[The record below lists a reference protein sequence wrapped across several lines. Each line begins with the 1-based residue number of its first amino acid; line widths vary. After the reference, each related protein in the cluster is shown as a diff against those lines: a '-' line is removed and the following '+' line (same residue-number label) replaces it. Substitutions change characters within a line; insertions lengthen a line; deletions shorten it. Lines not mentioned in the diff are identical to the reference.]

1 MSLNKLIICAF
12 VIKIEK
18 QKIQRKKMFT
28 VEQIES
34 AHSKVKTRADF
45 PNYIKEI
52 KELGVKSF
60 ETWVKD
66 SNTEYFGEND
76 FKTTSEPQYKDLAI
90 ADDSD
95 QEKFIQQLKSHQ
107 RGETDY
113 MKFCEDCAET
123 GIEKWI
129 VDLDQFTCIY
139 YDKAGNEILTE
150 EIPH

>member
-1 MSLNKLIICAF
+1 
-12 VIKIEK
+12 
-18 QKIQRKKMFT
+18 MFT
-28 VEQIES
+28 IEQIES
-34 AHSKVKTRADF
+34 AHGKVKTGADF

-66 SNTEYFGEND
+66 SHTEYFGEND

-90 ADDSD
+90 ADHSER
-95 QEKFIQQLKSHQ
+95 EKFIQQLKSHQ

>member
-1 MSLNKLIICAF
+1 
-12 VIKIEK
+12 
-18 QKIQRKKMFT
+18 MFT

-34 AHSKVKTRADF
+34 AHSKVKTGADF

-60 ETWVKD
+60 ETWIKD
-66 SNTEYFGEND
+66 SHTEYFGEND

-90 ADDSD
+90 ADHSD
-95 QEKFIQQLKSHQ
+95 REKFIQQLKSHQ
-107 RGETDY
+107 KGETDY

-129 VDLDQFTCIY
+129 VDLEKYSCIY
-139 YDKAGNEILTE
+139 YDKTGNEILTE

>member
-1 MSLNKLIICAF
+1 
-12 VIKIEK
+12 
-18 QKIQRKKMFT
+18 MFT

-34 AHSKVKTRADF
+34 AHGKVKTGADF

-66 SNTEYFGEND
+66 SHTEYFGEND
-76 FKTTSEPQYKDLAI
+76 FTTKSEPKYANLI
-90 ADDSD
+90 IED
-95 QEKFIQQLKSHQ
+95 QTDKEKFTQQLKSHQ
-107 RGETDY
+107 KGETDY

>member
-1 MSLNKLIICAF
+1 
-12 VIKIEK
+12 
-18 QKIQRKKMFT
+18 MFT

-34 AHSKVKTRADF
+34 AHGKVKTGADF

-66 SNTEYFGEND
+66 SHTEYFGEND

-90 ADDSD
+90 ADHYD
-95 QEKFIQQLKSHQ
+95 QEKFIQQLKNHQ